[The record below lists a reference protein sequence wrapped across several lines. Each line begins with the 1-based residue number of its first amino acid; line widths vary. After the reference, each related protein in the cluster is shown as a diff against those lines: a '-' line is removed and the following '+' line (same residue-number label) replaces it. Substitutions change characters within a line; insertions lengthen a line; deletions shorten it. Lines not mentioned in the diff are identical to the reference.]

1 MPVEIEHN
9 AYWAIKTINID
20 LRLAGGRRLLELNE
34 LEEHRLRAYENA
46 KIYKEKVKYWHDKHL
61 VSKQF
66 EVGQKVLLYNSRLR
80 LFPGKL
86 KSRWSGP
93 FEVTQVFPYGAVEVV
108 NARNERFKVNGQRLK
123 PYLAGE
129 IVPKG
134 FICPLGDSSST

>member
-1 MPVEIEHN
+1 MVFKTPLEMSPYLLVFGKICHLLVEIEHN

-61 VSKQF
+61 AVKQF

-86 KSRWSGP
+86 KARWSGP

-108 NARNERFKVNGQRLK
+108 NARNE
-123 PYLAGE
+123 
-129 IVPKG
+129 
-134 FICPLGDSSST
+134 